1 MKWLYWMLIVFAV
14 GYLLDMMVK
23 LIEEIIRKRRG

>member
-14 GYLLDMMVK
+14 GFLLDMMVK

>member
-1 MKWLYWMLIVFAV
+1 MRWFCWMLIVFAV